1 MVFGNVKHLEEF
13 SFLDS
18 SVRECLD
25 YFNSHDLASYEK
37 GSHEIDGKRLFVN
50 IVEYQTVE
58 AEKRFCRN
66 EKGRFSRMLSE
77 RWTPHGGS
85 GGWAGGYKEGDF

>member
-37 GSHEIDGKRLFVN
+37 GSHEIDGERLFVN
-50 IVEYQTVE
+50 VVEYTTTTPENRFWE
-58 AEKRFCRN
+58 AHREYLDIHVMIRGQEQIN
-66 EKGRFSRMLSE
+66 ISGRRSVRSRLI
-77 RWTPHGGS
+77 
-85 GGWAGGYKEGDF
+85 

>member
-37 GSHEIDGKRLFVN
+37 EAMRLM
-50 IVEYQTVE
+50 E
-58 AEKRFCRN
+58 
-66 EKGRFSRMLSE
+66 
-77 RWTPHGGS
+77 S
-85 GGWAGGYKEGDF
+85 GYS